1 MNSKN
6 YSILEIGNSQIS
18 NQLWLCYDAS
28 QVDEEL
34 KGKYKQIYKR
44 WYDMHYRCYSNKL
57 HERYPTYIGCSVCE
71 EWHDFSKFMDW
82 YKVNFYEIEGQKI
95 DLDKDILCK
104 GNKVYCPEYCIFV
117 PHEIN
122 TMFVNGKNNRGEYPV
137 GVSWDSSK
145 NRFRA
150 HVRGKK
156 LGRFIKVELAF
167 EAYKT
172 EKEIQIKELARK
184 YKESI
189 PDSLYQAMVNWK
201 VEITD

>member
-1 MNSKN
+1 MGKKDI
-6 YSILEIGNSQIS
+6 SILYLGNEQIS
-18 NQLWLCYDAS
+18 NQLRLSFDAS

-44 WYDMHYRCYSNKL
+44 WYDMHYRCYSDKL
-57 HERYPTYIGCSVCE
+57 HDRYPTYIGCSVYD
-71 EWHDFSKFMDW
+71 EWHDFSSFLEW
-82 YKVNFYEIEGQKI
+82 HKVNYYKIEGQKM

-122 TMFVNGKNNRGEYPV
+122 TMFVNAKRNRGDLPL

-150 HVRGKK
+150 EVRSKK
-156 LGRFIKVELAF
+156 LGTFKTVESAF
-167 EAYKT
+167 AAYKT
-172 EKEIQIKELARK
+172 EKEKQIKDLAMK
-184 YKESI
+184 YKGQI
-189 PDSLYQAMVNWK
+189 PDKLYQAMINWK
-201 VEITD
+201 IEITD